1 VRASDPAAIFDRAAR
16 RVIHSRVESET
27 PNEELPVVH
36 HLPVYVGPDAVE
48 KLAVFCAE
56 RDLRRLAI
64 IADDNTYR
72 ALGERAEAALRHA
85 GLDVL
90 TVILRGADIIA
101 DGDYIFQAMLGLDH
115 APRTLVAVGS
125 GTLTDISR
133 FISHRSGGE
142 FISLPTAAS
151 VDGYTSIG
159 APLVIEGVK
168 TTVNCHG
175 PVAVFADPEVL
186 AAAPRALT
194 AAGLGD
200 MVAKFTSVAD
210 WEFGKVLQGEVY
222 DAEIAAR
229 MRGAAQSSLD
239 HAGAIA
245 AGTEEG
251 VHALFDGL
259 IESGFGML
267 DFGATL
273 PASGSEHHISH
284 FLEMKLLREGRHSI
298 YHGAKVGI
306 GVLICARRFER
317 VARMP
322 RAEAAERLAEAPLPN
337 PVAEAEGIRRAYGPM
352 AAQVLEAQQP
362 YLEMRQAE
370 FDALKQNL
378 LDHWDEVQ
386 RIAAT
391 VPPAAELERWIR
403 DAGGPV
409 VGREVGLSDEE
420 MALALHYSHYLKDR
434 ITINR
439 ISLWLGLP

>member
-1 VRASDPAAIFDRAAR
+1 VP
-16 RVIHSRVESET
+16 
-27 PNEELPVVH
+27 H
-36 HLPVYVGPDAVE
+36 HLPVYVGVDAVE
-48 KLAVFCAE
+48 RLVAYCAE
-56 RDLRRLAI
+56 NNLDHLALI
-64 IADDNTYR
+64 VDDNTCE
-72 ALGERAEAALRHA
+72 ALGKRAEDALRSA
-85 GLDVL
+85 KIDVL
-90 TVILRGADIIA
+90 TVMLRGDDIIA
-101 DGDYIFQAMLGLDH
+101 DGQYIFQAMLGLDH
-115 APRTLVAVGS
+115 TPRTLIAVGS

-175 PVAVFADPEVL
+175 PLAVFADLPVL
-186 AAAPRALT
+186 TAAPRALT

-210 WEFGKVLQGEVY
+210 WELGRTLQGEKY

-229 MRGAAQSSLD
+229 MRSAAQSSVD
-239 HAGAIA
+239 YADAIA
-245 AGTEEG
+245 SGSEAG
-251 VHALFDGL
+251 VRALFDGL

-306 GVLICARRFER
+306 GVLICARRFNE

-322 RAEAAERLAEAPLPN
+322 HDEAAERLAESALPN
-337 PVAEAEGIRRAYGPM
+337 PFDEAEGIRRAYGPM
-352 AAQVLEAQQP
+352 SDQILEAQQP
-362 YLEMRQAE
+362 YLDMSDEE
-370 FDALKQNL
+370 FAALKQNVL
-378 LDHWDEVQ
+378 ENWDEVR
-386 RIAAT
+386 RIAAS
-391 VPPAAELERWIR
+391 VPSASDLERWIHN
-403 DAGGPV
+403 AGGPV
-409 VGREVGLSDEE
+409 VGPEVGLSDEE
-420 MALALHYSHYLKDR
+420 VAEAVHYSHYLKDR

-439 ISLWLGLP
+439 IGLWLGLP